1 MKAIIKRS
9 LSVLLSISLTL
20 GMVSIFGVG
29 GVVEAKGEGEIE
41 LSSLA
46 EVVTA
51 LGSNTRESLGTKT
64 YKLTAN
70 ISVGTTAA
78 GGSNLYVLGDEDIT
92 LDLAGYRL
100 RSLAFRN
107 FITVQGGGTF
117 TLIDSV
123 GGGSLEAYYNATSTS
138 TYTSQAVYLTGEGST
153 FNLVSGTIKS
163 YVTNGSYDTF
173 TKQSTLKGN
182 LIYAEDG
189 TSFNMTGGTVTEL
202 PPLNTTSTSGGMIY
216 LGNGTH
222 TISGGTISNGIS
234 SSGGNILLNKGTL

>member
-92 LDLAGYRL
+92 LDLAG
-100 RSLAFRN
+100 
-107 FITVQGGGTF
+107 
-117 TLIDSV
+117 
-123 GGGSLEAYYNATSTS
+123 
-138 TYTSQAVYLTGEGST
+138 
-153 FNLVSGTIKS
+153 
-163 YVTNGSYDTF
+163 
-173 TKQSTLKGN
+173 
-182 LIYAEDG
+182 
-189 TSFNMTGGTVTEL
+189 
-202 PPLNTTSTSGGMIY
+202 
-216 LGNGTH
+216 
-222 TISGGTISNGIS
+222 
-234 SSGGNILLNKGTL
+234 